1 MRIITFGL
9 TVCLS
14 LAAAATAQVPGDDH
28 HTIWVAPDLTLEH
41 ASNDWTDAATLAE
54 QEPAWNAVR
63 DRLGDWRVT
72 FDTALGSP
80 AFLYGAPLDTGL
92 RPLQAADAT
101 ARSRALI
108 ADLADALGVAEPGR
122 LRLWH
127 ADVVRNAHG
136 HELVAIGF
144 KQMHK
149 GYEVRTLS
157 KAMRVAAYWNLTLGK
172 LSALSSEVASG
183 LDVDVTNPMDRAT
196 AIQTAQSHL
205 PDQFAPGTGRVLS
218 VRTFVLVGK
227 IEDRQTAR
235 LVHEVRIQTDDPH
248 LWTVVIDAKTG
259 ERKFIGDGICHVDLK
274 GNVVLGVLTKAG
286 GVPPSVPFAL
296 LPAEDLQVTSS
307 SGNAFTDANGDF
319 TIANAGTTPVTV
331 SGQLFGRYV
340 DVRNS
345 AGARLTWSQPVT
357 PGTPASI
364 VINGTHA
371 NEFDTA
377 QSTIYRWTTTTR
389 HMIVNEWTSYN
400 GLPNL
405 RANANLS
412 RTCNAHWDGSS
423 INFYTSGSGCNN
435 TAIPDVIAHEY
446 GHGFH
451 QHFNGSTS
459 PGQFSEGIGDHLGL
473 YVRSFADGAVF
484 RNLGEGFRTGGGSVR
499 DYRIGGS
506 ANQTQW
512 PASNK
517 QVHQGGQIWAG
528 FTVDLLDALVTKYG
542 FSQGISVSANITL
555 AQYAMRPP
563 DMPDGVRNTMLV
575 DDNDANLLNGTPNF
589 TEIAAAA
596 DRHLIPRPAD
606 PLIVQITHSGLPN
619 TGDVVNNYVVS
630 ARIISTATTIANA
643 TMTYAVNGGAPV
655 TVPMTAGAND
665 IYTAN
670 IPAQTAVKVVAYS
683 INSSDAS
690 SNNARL
696 PQSGSFSFTVGRE
709 TIALSDSF
717 ETDQGWTPDPGDN
730 ATTGRFERADPFQAG
745 TNQPEDDNTPG
756 AGTICYITQNG
767 LRGQTASA
775 HDVDNGKTSIV
786 SPTLDLS
793 SLPAGAAKLDFAYWL
808 VINTQLNDFM
818 RVDVSSNNG
827 ASWTQI
833 WNDSTSQSSWRSV
846 SGLTIPGPY
855 TNQMKIRM
863 WCQDNPNNSLTDCCI
878 DDVVIKAFDDNVA
891 ALTANT
897 ATPAIGT
904 TVNYTIQAQ
913 REPGAVYVFAF
924 SLSKGKTPIPG
935 IGTID
940 LGVPFYGL
948 WSGTLNGSGTGT
960 FGIPIPN
967 AAILKG
973 LPIQTQVVVAGGAN
987 VISNLWSLSIQ

>member
-1 MRIITFGL
+1 MRITTLGL

-14 LAAAATAQVPGDDH
+14 LAAAAPAQLGGDH
-28 HTIWVAPDLTLEH
+28 HTIWVANDLTLEH
-41 ASNDWTDAATLAE
+41 ASSDWTDTATLADR
-54 QEPAWNAVR
+54 EPAWQSVH

-92 RPLQAADAT
+92 RPLPVNDAT
-101 ARSRALI
+101 ARSRELI
-108 ADLADALGVAEPGR
+108 TDLSQALGVHEPGR

-127 ADVVRNAHG
+127 ADVIRNTHG
-136 HELVAIGF
+136 QELVAIGF

-149 GYEVRTLS
+149 GYEVRTLT

-205 PDQFAPGTGRVLS
+205 PDHYAPGTGRVLS

-227 IEDRQTAR
+227 IEDQQSAR

-259 ERKFIGDGICHVDLK
+259 EREFIGDGICHVDLK
-274 GNVVLGVLTKAG
+274 GNVMLGVLTKQG

-296 LPAEDLQVTSS
+296 LPAEDLQITSP

-319 TIANAGTTPVTV
+319 TITNAGTTPVTV
-331 SGQLFGRYV
+331 GNQLFGRYV

-345 AGARLTWSQPVT
+345 AGGRLTWSAPVT
-357 PGTPASI
+357 PGTPANI

-377 QSTIYRWTTTTR
+377 QTTIYRWTTTTR
-389 HMIVNEWTSYN
+389 HMIANEWTTYN

-405 RANANLS
+405 RANANLT
-412 RTCNAHWDGSS
+412 RTCNAHWDGST
-423 INFYTSGSGCNN
+423 INFYNSGSGCNN

-451 QHFNGSTS
+451 QFFNGSTN

-473 YVRSFADGAVF
+473 YVRSIEDGAVF
-484 RNLGEGFRTGGGSVR
+484 RNLGEGFRTTGGSVR

-517 QVHQGGQIWAG
+517 AVHTGGQIWGG
-528 FTVDLLDALVTKYG
+528 FTVDLLDALVLKHG
-542 FSQGISVSANITL
+542 FAQGMPLSANITL

-575 DDNDANLLNGTPNF
+575 DDNDANLLNGSPNF
-589 TEIAAAA
+589 AEIAAAA

-606 PLIVQITHSGLPN
+606 PLIVQISHNALPN
-619 TGDVVNNYVVS
+619 TGDTVNNYVVS
-630 ARIISTATTIANA
+630 AQIISTATNIANA
-643 TMTYAVNGGAPV
+643 TMTYAINGGAPV
-655 TVPMTAGAND
+655 TVTMTAGPND
-665 IYTAN
+665 TYTAN

-709 TIALSDSF
+709 TVALSDSF

-730 ATTGRFERADPFQAG
+730 ATTGRFERVDPFASG

-756 AGTICYITQNG
+756 SGTICYITQNG
-767 LRGQTASA
+767 ARNQTASA

-833 WNDSTSQSSWRSV
+833 WQQTSSVSSWRSV

-913 REPGAVYVFAF
+913 REAGAVYVFAF
-924 SLSKGKTPIPG
+924 SLAKSKTPLPG

-948 WSGTLNGSGTGT
+948 WTGTLDASGTDT

-967 AAILKG
+967 SSLLKG
-973 LPIQTQVVVAGGAN
+973 LPLHTQVVVAGGAN
-987 VISNLWSLSIQ
+987 IVSNLWTLVAQ